1 MTRWPQPIWGAESAR
16 TAAMLLASL
25 AVFWAFTLTT
35 LMLRD
40 DPATFHCGDSAC
52 SVGEIT
58 RLIGRNALVALW
70 LATPYVAIGL
80 AFSGVAPHL
89 NRAMPRWLRWHP
101 RWTSAMQVILGVLL
115 GVGHIW
121 ITYATYLMLKHNP
134 QGVFCT
140 EASSLNEANFY
151 PSCAVTLDELAMLFA
166 RNMFLLGVVL
176 MPIVVVGWLLT
187 VLGVSLLRGRGRK
200 WFRLRAVN

>member
-1 MTRWPQPIWGAESAR
+1 
-16 TAAMLLASL
+16 
-25 AVFWAFTLTT
+25 
-35 LMLRD
+35 
-40 DPATFHCGDSAC
+40 
-52 SVGEIT
+52 
-58 RLIGRNALVALW
+58 
-70 LATPYVAIGL
+70 
-80 AFSGVAPHL
+80 
-89 NRAMPRWLRWHP
+89 
-101 RWTSAMQVILGVLL
+101 MQVILGVLL

-140 EASSLNEANFY
+140 EASSLREANFY